1 MANKALARK
10 LAAMFWQIM
19 VHGTEYVEH
28 GLRKYEQRVKLN
40 EQRLLNK
47 LAAKLDCHV
56 VPKMNNLVAVL
67 G

>member
-1 MANKALARK
+1 
-10 LAAMFWQIM
+10 MFWQIM

-56 VPKMNNLVAVL
+56 VPKINNLEAFP